1 MFQHPF
7 NGGNNGEGE
16 LFSQQ
21 SGSNF
26 QFEATNNRSRNNS
39 EVNMNPTKST
49 SLRPAGQKYTFSNIP
64 VNRGTTHIFYKTRM
78 CQKFLDGTCRNGN
91 GCTFAHGPN
100 DLCEPPPNW
109 QELVKDNRGGNAGG
123 NWNWNDDQ
131 MPFMQTKLF
140 TEYLHK
146 DDLVAFY
153 AIIAM
158 LRHIFVKLT
167 EKSKRY

>member
-109 QELVKDNRGGNAGG
+109 QELVKDNRGGNAEKQEILRDLSEDED
-123 NWNWNDDQ
+123 NQNETLQ
-131 MPFMQTKLF
+131 QTWK
-140 TEYLHK
+140 
-146 DDLVAFY
+146 V
-153 AIIAM
+153 M
-158 LRHIFVKLT
+158 LWLA
-167 EKSKRY
+167 